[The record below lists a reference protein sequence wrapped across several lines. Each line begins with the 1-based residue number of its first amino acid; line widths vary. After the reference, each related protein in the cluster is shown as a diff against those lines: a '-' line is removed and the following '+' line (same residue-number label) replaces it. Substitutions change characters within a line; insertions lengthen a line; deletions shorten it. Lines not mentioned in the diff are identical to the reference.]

1 MLEKPKLF
9 LDSKQFWLSML
20 FLSSLLAIRIFL
32 IYSDYKEFKDKPFYF
47 TEVNVLQAYEKYKNN
62 RYYTVLKLYSSDLD
76 IQFFTISSIPSKE
89 IYQRLR
95 MKLFPNFKMRFM
107 EYLGTSFIS
116 SQVNEIYPKE
126 SDLKGRILDYIDK
139 QHQNSMVANFYS
151 AIFLAKPLSK
161 ALRKQV
167 SILGV
172 SHLIA
177 LSGFHLGILSGLL
190 FFLLRPIYRVFQQRY
205 FPYRFDLID
214 VGFIV
219 LIILAGFVWF
229 VGSPPSLIRSYM
241 MILSTWIL
249 LILGVELLTLS
260 FLVTVILILLI
271 IFPHLLLSLAF
282 WLSIIGVFYIFLLL
296 HYISHLNNIT
306 ITALISFGLF
316 VLMLPIVHIV
326 FPIVSPL
333 QLGSPFLSLIFTLFY
348 PLSIFLHLICIG
360 DILDSVLIQLFTLK
374 GTTLE
379 IVVNPFLGGAYLL
392 LSIGAF
398 YFRKIFYLLL
408 IVAFGFFIY
417 FFIYFWI

>member
-126 SDLKGRILDYIDK
+126 SDLKGRILYYIDK

-417 FFIYFWI
+417 FFIDFWI

>member
-89 IYQRLR
+89 IHQRLR

-126 SDLKGRILDYIDK
+126 SDLKGRILYYIDK

>member
-1 MLEKPKLF
+1 M
-9 LDSKQFWLSML
+9 
-20 FLSSLLAIRIFL
+20 
-32 IYSDYKEFKDKPFYF
+32 
-47 TEVNVLQAYEKYKNN
+47 
-62 RYYTVLKLYSSDLD
+62 
-76 IQFFTISSIPSKE
+76 
-89 IYQRLR
+89 
-95 MKLFPNFKMRFM
+95 
-107 EYLGTSFIS
+107 
-116 SQVNEIYPKE
+116 
-126 SDLKGRILDYIDK
+126 
-139 QHQNSMVANFYS
+139 
-151 AIFLAKPLSK
+151 
-161 ALRKQV
+161 
-167 SILGV
+167 GV

-392 LSIGAF
+392 FSIGAF
-398 YFRKIFYLLL
+398 YFRKVFYLLL

>member
-1 MLEKPKLF
+1 MLKKPKLF

-32 IYSDYKEFKDKPFYF
+32 IYIDYKEFKDKPFYF
-47 TEVNVLQAYEKYKNN
+47 TKVDVLQAYEKDKNS
-62 RYYTVLKLYSSDLD
+62 RHYTVLKLYSSDLD
-76 IQFFTISSIPSKE
+76 IEFFTITSIPSKE
-89 IYQRLR
+89 IHQRLR

-107 EYLGTSFIS
+107 DYLGISFIS
-116 SQVNEIYPKE
+116 SQVNEVYKAD
-126 SDLKGRILDYIDK
+126 SNLKSKIIDYIEK
-139 QHQNSMVANFYS
+139 QHLNSMVANFYS

-161 ALRKQV
+161 TLRKQV
-167 SILGV
+167 SLLGV

-214 VGFIV
+214 IGFVV

-241 MILSTWIL
+241 MILFTWIL

-260 FLVTVILILLI
+260 FLATVILTLLTL
-271 IFPHLLLSLAF
+271 FPHLILSLSF
-282 WLSIIGVFYIFLLL
+282 WFSVGGVFYIFLLL

-316 VLMLPIVHIV
+316 VLMLPIVHTV

-348 PLSIFLHLICIG
+348 PLSIFLHLIGIG
-360 DILDSVLIQLFTLK
+360 DILDSLLIQLFTLK

-379 IVVNPFLGGAYLL
+379 IVINPFLGGTYLL

-408 IVAFGFFIY
+408 IVASLFFIY
-417 FFIYFWI
+417 FFIDFWI